1 MSFIGL
7 PFPSFCVCGCWLLGR
22 PVGAVGGRAGGKR
35 EGQMMTDAMTDVR
48 RSSSIN
54 EGSIVL
60 MMSPMSMPMHNMM

>member
-1 MSFIGL
+1 M
-7 PFPSFCVCGCWLLGR
+7 
-22 PVGAVGGRAGGKR
+22 GAVGGRAGGKW